1 MPLVLAE
8 AMSHHLPIISSDIP
22 VAREILQSD
31 FALFFTSENPEEL
44 AQRMEEVAGMDTAT
58 LDRMGDRA
66 AEAAANFSIQT
77 LLGRW
82 EKLLFR
88 QSELSDSK

>member
-1 MPLVLAE
+1 
-8 AMSHHLPIISSDIP
+8 
-22 VAREILQSD
+22 
-31 FALFFTSENPEEL
+31 
-44 AQRMEEVAGMDTAT
+44 MEEVAGMDTAT
-58 LDRMGDRA
+58 LDRMGDKA